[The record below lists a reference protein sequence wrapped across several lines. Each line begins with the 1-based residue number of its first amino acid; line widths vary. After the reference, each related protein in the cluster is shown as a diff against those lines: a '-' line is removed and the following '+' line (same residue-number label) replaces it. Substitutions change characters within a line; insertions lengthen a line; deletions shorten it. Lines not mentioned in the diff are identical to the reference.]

1 MKYGVVATGRCPQ
14 VVWNGGHQGQVLCW
28 SCGQFG
34 PLLSVPWPKPF
45 LRSKGEASAHVKG
58 ALPHLWKGFTAAL
71 LAGMASGLLS
81 TLSPSPPAP
90 ILSPQLTERVRAALA
105 RCLSPPI
112 RAASHL
118 EEEPWSQSRG
128 GLGENATTI
137 LTLRGGG
144 FEEIKA
150 LTQTPPLYLL
160 GTDLRPKEGCASPLE
175 GGVELL
181 GQGCE
186 SFVSFFLFS
195 RCKWLVAKEGVRR
208 VLE

>member
-1 MKYGVVATGRCPQ
+1 MGATGRCPQ
-14 VVWNGGHQGQVLCW
+14 VVWNGGHQGQGQVLCW

-45 LRSKGEASAHVKG
+45 LRSKGEASAQVKG
-58 ALPHLWKGFTAAL
+58 ALHHLWKGLTAAL
-71 LAGMASGLLS
+71 LVGMALGLLS

-128 GLGENATTI
+128 GLGDNATTI
-137 LTLRGGG
+137 LMSRGGG
-144 FEEIKA
+144 SEEIKA

-175 GGVELL
+175 GGWSCWDRDVKVL
-181 GQGCE
+181 
-186 SFVSFFLFS
+186 FPFLFS
-195 RCKWLVAKEGVRR
+195 RCEWLVGKEGVRR
-208 VLE
+208 VLK